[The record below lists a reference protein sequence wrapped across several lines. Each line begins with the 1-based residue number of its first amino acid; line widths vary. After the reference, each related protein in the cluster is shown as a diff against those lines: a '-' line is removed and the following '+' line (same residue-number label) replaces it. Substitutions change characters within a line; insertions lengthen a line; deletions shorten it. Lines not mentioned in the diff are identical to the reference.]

1 MSSGR
6 TSVQGLIRT
15 DRPLTIQVERQEHAA
30 VIRLGGSC
38 TMEVSSQVRHAIV
51 GLANEQVRLIVLDLS
66 DLDFIDSNGLGGVI
80 AGHLKLRHNR
90 GLIRIVKPSS
100 AITELLQVTKLTQ
113 IFPIFPDL
121 AAALAA
127 PVPEPK
133 SRPGVA

>member
-1 MSSGR
+1 MSMGR
-6 TSVQGLIRT
+6 TVQGLTRT
-15 DRPLTIQVERQEHAA
+15 DRPLTIQVERREEAA
-30 VIRLGGSC
+30 VVRLGGSC

-51 GLANEQVRLIVLDLS
+51 GLANELVRLIILDLS

-90 GLIRIVKPSS
+90 GVIRVVNPSP

-121 AAALAA
+121 TSALRPPVETQPRPAA
-127 PVPEPK
+127 
-133 SRPGVA
+133 R